1 MRRRIM
7 MGLGEAIFIFG
18 GAVVWVALDTLAR
31 SAASNELAQLLTVI
45 VMALGPFLP
54 LLKMIADRLG
64 KTSET
69 KKTGHSG
76 GLLSDWTAALIAFPL
91 AAFLLFVVDVLVV
104 QAFRAGNSDGFLLLI
119 TDRKSTRLNS
129 SHQ

>member
-91 AAFLLFVVDVLVV
+91 AAFLLFSLDAL
-104 QAFRAGNSDGFLLLI
+104 FLHRFLPSH
-119 TDRKSTRLNS
+119 TDCFP
-129 SHQ
+129 